1 MKAKTLFSFFF
12 LFVLTL
18 NLSGQNNEQINV
30 QVQASLKRGISVIS
44 QSTVLDFGE
53 IILSNS
59 QQTVTKS
66 PAEGLRFKIISHP
79 EKPVLIDYNFV
90 QLSSNE
96 NKNGPIFVTK
106 LVHTGSNSGY
116 VNPIEVQPGTY
127 YTPPNQNGEG
137 VLSVWVGGS
146 LIIDQSITQGD
157 YSGTLVISIAY

>member
-79 EKPVLIDYNFV
+79 EKHVLIDYNFV
-90 QLSSNE
+90 QLSSNG
-96 NKNGPIFVTK
+96 NQNGPMFITK
-106 LVHTGSNSGY
+106 LVHTGSNSNY
-116 VNPIEVQPGTY
+116 IDPVEIQPGTY
-127 YTPPNQNGEG
+127 YQPQNQNGEG
-137 VLSVWVGGS
+137 VLNVWVGGS
-146 LIIDQSITQGD
+146 LIIDQSNPQGD
-157 YSGTLVISIAY
+157 YSGTLIISIAY